1 MTLATLF
8 DFPWEERRKLTRW
21 SDVTT
26 AAPETGIVASYE
38 ARRAELIECA
48 MYFKGLWAQRLNAAP
63 KTDLI
68 SMMAHS
74 PATRDMTFLEFLGIL
89 SLLIVGC
96 IDTTRNSTSDGL
108 LALHHNQNT

>member
-48 MYFKGLWAQRLNAAP
+48 MYFKGLWEQRINAEP
-63 KTDLI
+63 KNDMI
-68 SMMAHS
+68 SMMAPS
-74 PATRDMTFLEFLGIL
+74 PATQYMPILDFLGHP
-89 SLLIVGC
+89 LLIIVAGK
-96 IDTTRNSTSDGL
+96 TTQHHSTP
-108 LALHHNQNT
+108 